1 MKKYFKMMWEMI
13 EGHRFLYFFFFFLQ
27 FVTVILMVLSAFTA
41 KILSDTISGDVFI
54 PLKLGMI
61 GGWIV
66 NLYGGPEFLTNNMW
80 MFAIIYV
87 SLALIGGLL
96 NFLRVIIR
104 SYLSSNIGKS
114 MELKL
119 FQHVER
125 LSYSYLKKWKSGDI
139 IQTCTRDERVL
150 RRFVVMQTTMITYT
164 FFIVTISFLV
174 LLSLSWKL
182 ALVSMVM
189 MPVLFIYS
197 FFVIKEVRKRYR
209 ATDDSESDVTS
220 KIEENLNAVRIV
232 KAYNNEKHEI
242 EDFEKYLKAY
252 QGKYRHWRKLSAFFF
267 SSSDIFVFG
276 QILITLLFGV
286 YLAVIKE
293 ISIGTFIL
301 GTTFSSMMVWPLRDV
316 ATILSDG
323 ARAIVSID
331 RMNLILEQPLEDID
345 TGEKPQIKGE
355 IEFEH
360 VYFKYDDGTANVL
373 NDISLKINPG
383 ETIAIMGKTGSGKT
397 TITQLLTRLY
407 ETSGGEI
414 KIDGMNIS
422 SIAKKH
428 LRENVSCVL
437 QEPFLFSKSI
447 MNNIRISAQNIDEN
461 KIFAASRVAS
471 IDEDIRNFADGY
483 ETEVGENGVTLSGG
497 QKQRIAIARSLIN
510 DAPILI
516 FDDSLSAVDTDTD
529 IKIRD
534 ALAKRNKEKMTTTII
549 ITHRVSTAYEA
560 DRIIVLEE
568 GKIVQEGKHDELVKQ
583 SGLYKRI
590 YDIQT
595 RMV

>member
-1 MKKYFKMMWEMI
+1 
-13 EGHRFLYFFFFFLQ
+13 
-27 FVTVILMVLSAFTA
+27 
-41 KILSDTISGDVFI
+41 
-54 PLKLGMI
+54 
-61 GGWIV
+61 
-66 NLYGGPEFLTNNMW
+66 
-80 MFAIIYV
+80 
-87 SLALIGGLL
+87 
-96 NFLRVIIR
+96 
-104 SYLSSNIGKS
+104 
-114 MELKL
+114 
-119 FQHVER
+119 
-125 LSYSYLKKWKSGDI
+125 
-139 IQTCTRDERVL
+139 
-150 RRFVVMQTTMITYT
+150 
-164 FFIVTISFLV
+164 
-174 LLSLSWKL
+174 
-182 ALVSMVM
+182 
-189 MPVLFIYS
+189 
-197 FFVIKEVRKRYR
+197 
-209 ATDDSESDVTS
+209 
-220 KIEENLNAVRIV
+220 VRIV

-293 ISIGTFIL
+293 VSIGTFIL

-383 ETIAIMGKTGSGKT
+383 ETIPIMGKTGSGKT

-529 IKIRD
+529 IKIRV